1 MEHEYHFSHIGEES
15 RPAMIAKVDP
25 ENIASWKL
33 GFQKGEVLDNAC
45 QWGSAGGTQK
55 RDQIKWYLRS
65 YV

>member
-1 MEHEYHFSHIGEES
+1 
-15 RPAMIAKVDP
+15 MIAKVDP

-55 RDQIKWYLRS
+55 RDQIKWYLRP